1 MHVTIDKTWKQTKHP
16 STDDWIKKA
25 CTYAFT
31 MEYHSATK
39 KNEMLT
45 CNTGW
50 TEGILLSEI
59 NHTEKDKY

>member
-39 KNEMLT
+39 KNEMLPFAT
-45 CNTGW
+45 LDGP
-50 TEGILLSEI
+50 GGYFA
-59 NHTEKDKY
+59 K